1 MNKNIFITGGTSG
14 IGKSLILE
22 FAKKK
27 YNIFFTYYKNSK
39 KARSILKELEKFNG
53 HYSCVRMD
61 LNRIISITNAF
72 KIFYKKYK
80 KLDIFIN
87 NASTEI
93 ERKLFLKLK
102 NKDIYKKINGLLVG
116 NIVSLKS
123 ALELVLKNKTKS
135 IIINISS
142 YAAIS
147 GGKNIHLYAA
157 SKSALNTLVIAL
169 SKDPFTKNVKIVSL
183 VPRRIDT
190 PTFRKNNKI
199 KNNFDLTVFKKR
211 NNIKNVKT
219 SKEFASFIHKKV
231 IKQNILR
238 YNPIVYFDSV

>member
-1 MNKNIFITGGTSG
+1 MNKTIFITGGTSG

-27 YNIFFTYYKNSK
+27 YNIFFTYYKNNK
-39 KARSILKELEKFNG
+39 KARSILKELDKFNG
-53 HYSCVRMD
+53 KYHCVKMD
-61 LNRIISITNAF
+61 LNKISSIIKAF

-80 KLDIFIN
+80 KLDVFIN

-93 ERKLFLKLK
+93 ERKLFLRLK
-102 NKDIYKKINGLLVG
+102 NKDIYKKINGLLIG
-116 NIVSLKS
+116 NIISLKS
-123 ALELVLKNKTKS
+123 ALELVVKNKTKS

-157 SKSALNTLVIAL
+157 SKSALNTIVVAL
-169 SKDPFTKNVKIVSL
+169 SKDPFAKNVKIVSL

-199 KNNFDLTVFKKR
+199 KNNFDLNVFKKR

-219 SKEFASFIHKKV
+219 SKEFASFIYKKV
-231 IKQNILR
+231 IKNSILR
-238 YNPIVYFDSV
+238 YKPIVYFDSV